1 MKYFGEG
8 RFALLIF
15 LHQSTKVRTNKYQN
29 QEIGCSTLMQED
41 SQSESDCFKVP
52 KIQSINFNIYVIV
65 IGCRPKGPNMRP
77 PWLRH
82 GQAKLV

>member
-8 RFALLIF
+8 RFASLIF
-15 LHQSTKVRTNKYQN
+15 LHQSTKVKTNKYQN

-52 KIQSINFNIYVIV
+52 KIQQSIKLNISVIRLS
-65 IGCRPKGPNMRP
+65 CPFDRM
-77 PWLRH
+77 
-82 GQAKLV
+82 